1 MKDTVPT
8 PMAATFFMAA
18 ITKCLF
24 RNECKG
30 EERGESR
37 GGHAVGNISGRDK
50 HIQIKALLN
59 DT

>member
-30 EERGESR
+30 EERGKKAGEGMPLATSR
-37 GGHAVGNISGRDK
+37 VEISIYR
-50 HIQIKALLN
+50 LRLY
-59 DT
+59 